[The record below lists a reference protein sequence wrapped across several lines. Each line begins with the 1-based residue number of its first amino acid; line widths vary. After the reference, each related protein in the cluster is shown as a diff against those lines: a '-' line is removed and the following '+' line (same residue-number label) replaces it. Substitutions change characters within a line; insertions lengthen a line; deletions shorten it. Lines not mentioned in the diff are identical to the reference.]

1 MVDLVA
7 VHDQALDGLLKGDH
21 GEGGGEDGGQ
31 DMDIVQVLVG
41 PWSCF
46 QDHSFNDAELT

>member
-31 DMDIVQVLVG
+31 DIGVSAKIRYFFWTPSLQCTV
-41 PWSCF
+41 
-46 QDHSFNDAELT
+46 